1 VPVRWH
7 ANLLQAVDGDCD
19 TIIEFGG
26 GIGKGISAAKKN
38 PNLAGI
44 VKKVFRRHQAPP
56 VYHAVINCDT
66 FTATAGN
73 FGS

>member
-1 VPVRWH
+1 
-7 ANLLQAVDGDCD
+7 LMYAVDQGCD

-26 GIGKGISAAKKN
+26 GIGKGDSAAEKK

-44 VKKVFRRHQAPP
+44 VKKTFRRHQAPP
-56 VYHAVINCDT
+56 AYHAVINCDT
-66 FTATAGN
+66 LTATAGN